1 MKARINLLPA
11 FSALI
16 IVSSCTKEYKNPV
29 KPTTQTTWSN
39 PTIPHYGSMKDF
51 YALNAVKSQAFSVDG
66 ATGTTITTSQ
76 GTVITI
82 PANAFVTLGG
92 NPVTGPVNIEYKE
105 IYKKSDMLFSDKP
118 TILFDGRPLKSGGEF
133 FMKATSNGDAVQL
146 APGYHITVEQPLNG
160 FPFDPGMSAFTALTD
175 TFRWVPANNAGAI
188 DSAGSLTGYIYQ
200 LFTFNPPEDS
210 GTWYNCDSPT
220 PFNSYSLTTLTLHA
234 NEDPQLYGTDVFLI
248 FSEVNSMV
256 HIYSSGANDYPY
268 QYAPEGMNCTAVAV
282 GVRDSILYC
291 SFTPITIGTNQ
302 TVNCSLH
309 PTTDAAFQQ
318 QMDALN

>member
-1 MKARINLLPA
+1 MKATINLLLA
-11 FSALI
+11 FTAFI
-16 IVSSCTKEYKNPV
+16 IGNSCTKEYQNPEH
-29 KPTTQTTWSN
+29 PPQTTGSN
-39 PTIPHYGSMKDF
+39 PAAHQYGSMKDF
-51 YALNAVKSQAFSVDG
+51 YAVNSVKSQAFSVDV

-92 NPVTGPVNIEYKE
+92 NPVTGVVNIEYKE

-146 APGYHITVEQPLNG
+146 APGNFITVEQPLNG
-160 FPFDPGMSAFTALTD
+160 FPYDPAMSAFTASTD

-188 DSAGSLTGYIYQ
+188 DSAGSITGYIYN

-220 PFNSYSLTTLTLHA
+220 PFNSYPLTTLTLHP
-234 NEDPQLYGTDVFLI
+234 NEDPQLYSTDVFLI
-248 FSEVNSMV
+248 FSDMNSMI
-256 HIYSSGANDYPY
+256 HLYYSVSDYPY
-268 QYAPEGMNCTAVAV
+268 LYAPEGLNCTAVAV
-282 GVRDSILYC
+282 GVRDSVLYS
-291 SFTPITIGTNQ
+291 SFTPITISTNQ
-302 TVNCSLH
+302 TVNFSLH
-309 PTTDAAFQQ
+309 PTTDADFKLKL
-318 QMDALN
+318 DALN